1 MVAAT
6 LASRRGSI
14 AVPSMT
20 TASRSLRRATAR
32 AVDSTSSG
40 RGVSVRRRVLGW
52 LVLVVFVAF
61 VWEAAKW
68 LGGDPWRLH
77 GTVAG
82 ILPVDYDHVPPF
94 RWRIADDLSL
104 PHVWDVVRAFID
116 PAQRFGPPLG
126 LVLLGQAA
134 FTFGEA
140 LFGFACGSL
149 LGLALAILFV
159 HSRLAERALVPYV
172 VASQT
177 VPILAIAPIV
187 VVAIKADWLS
197 VAFVTAYLS
206 FFPVTIGALRGLR
219 AADPRANE
227 LFRSYAA
234 SRRQTLWKLR
244 LPTSVPYLFTA
255 LRIAAAGSVIGA
267 IIGEQTAGVAS
278 GLGSAI
284 INYNQYYI
292 AGPERLW
299 ATIVMTTF
307 VGLFFVGAI
316 KVVEVRFTRGRYRPA
331 EAT

>member
-1 MVAAT
+1 V
-6 LASRRGSI
+6 
-14 AVPSMT
+14 T
-20 TASRSLRRATAR
+20 TASRSLRRANARPADVEPATAGAR
-32 AVDSTSSG
+32 SRTRRIVGFLAVLVG
-40 RGVSVRRRVLGW
+40 
-52 LVLVVFVAF
+52 VLVV
-61 VWEAAKW
+61 WELAKW
-68 LGGDPWRLH
+68 LGGDVWRIDA
-77 GTVAG
+77 TVAG
-82 ILPVDYDHVPPF
+82 LPIRYDHTPPF
-94 RWRIADDLSL
+94 HWRIADDLSL
-104 PHVWDVVRAFID
+104 PHTWDVVRAFVD
-116 PAQRFGPPLG
+116 PAQRNGPPLG

-140 LFGFACGSL
+140 VFGFLVGSL
-149 LGLALAILFV
+149 AGLALAILFV

-219 AADPRANE
+219 AADPRAHE

-234 SRRQTLWKLR
+234 SRRAILWKLR

-292 AGPERLW
+292 GAPERLW

-307 VGLFFVGAI
+307 VGLFFVGLI
-316 KVVEVRFTRGRYRPA
+316 KLVEVGFTSRRYGRPQTA
-331 EAT
+331 